1 MKSLLF
7 FLLLS
12 TICFSQKFS
21 FIYET
26 KYTLNH
32 QKPDDLDS
40 DNMILDLE
48 NNTSIFRES
57 QDKKTDSITLNNGNG
72 MFRMGVENQFYV
84 KKNLKQNKNLISLNN
99 ECYFNE
105 WESLKIFLYF
115 CLILIILFFK
125 SF

>member
-84 KKNLKQNKNLISLNN
+84 KKDLKQNKI
-99 ECYFNE
+99 E
-105 WESLKIFLYF
+105 K
-115 CLILIILFFK
+115 IILCLAKLSLRVILGF
-125 SF
+125 